1 MRMRGK
7 FLIAALVCLLAVGTV
22 MAQTSKGRIEG
33 TVVDEGNQPLP
44 GVTVILTSPAMQGT
58 RSDVTDADGRYRF
71 NLLPPGTYKAVFS
84 LPGYQ
89 KVEQENIVVGVSQT
103 ITVNPT
109 LHSAFKEEVLVTSE
123 APVVDVTS
131 TTIGANLSQET
142 IKDLPMGRTF
152 SSLTFLASGA
162 VHAGLGNNP
171 SIGGASAAENRY
183 VVDDLDTTDPAFGTI
198 GAGISINFVQEMQV
212 QTGGYEPEYGGALGG
227 IINMI
232 TKSGSNEFHGE
243 IFGYYTDD
251 SFSVEAKVPE
261 TRGAAL
267 PGYTYYDVGFD
278 VGGRIIRDKLWFF
291 VAYNPNYRENNV
303 ENTVFDRNGNAL
315 QTNKFSPETTTN
327 YYTGKLTWQI
337 NENNSLTAT
346 IIGDPTTIDDD
357 YNTSYYIDNPVLGVP
372 SDMIYK
378 DHDMGGM
385 NYGLAYNGILNEN
398 MILELKAG
406 HHDSSDDYAPRSDMP
421 WYEDG
426 TTAGVWSN
434 GVGGRV
440 RFGGPSFQQ
449 KDGDRYR
456 DQARIAFTWFI
467 GDKHE
472 LKAGVQWNWVHF
484 DDVAGV
490 VGSSKAFCAPIM
502 PWAYTF
508 VWQIGDYVDLT
519 QDNEAILNQVGI
531 HFCDP
536 GNGDAYG
543 GVAMPDRL
551 GNRLRM
557 RNWGWYNSNYKQNS
571 TGDTDESALFIQD
584 SWKVTDYFTL
594 KFGVRAD
601 STKVTGTGTGVGPS
615 LVGGKRSI
623 KLNYQD
629 TIQPRIGLT
638 WDFAHNGR
646 SKFFAHYGQF
656 YESIPLDINVRAF
669 GNENYDFYFY
679 FYPDSGL
686 PTINNEVLGTGNNTG
701 PLFYIL
707 KSGGGTAADNGLKGQ
722 YTEEYVAGAEY
733 EVANNLS
740 VGIQGIYRRLGRVI
754 EDISVDGGNS
764 YFITNPGGWY
774 YENPVTGNPLDE
786 PAYFPRPSRIYRAIE
801 LKVNKR
807 FSNNWQ
813 MYASLLWSRNK
824 GNYGGLFRQDNGQ
837 LDPNI
842 TSLYDLPDLLN
853 GAYGLL
859 PNDHKWQFKM
869 YGSYRF
875 NFGLVAGLNMY
886 YMTGFPLSKMGAHS
900 TYGPNE
906 RFVTDR
912 GTAGRSPSLNSWDL
926 HLEYPLHFSKMD
938 LAFIVDVFNLFNTQK
953 PTALDQEWSI
963 MDEKEAAGLTPD
975 EQKTNPDWGKPTSYQ
990 TPRNFRVGLK
1000 LSW

>member
-7 FLIAALVCLLAVGTV
+7 FLIAALVCLMAAGTL
-22 MAQTSKGRIEG
+22 MAQSSKGSIIG

-44 GVTVILTSPAMQGT
+44 GVTVLLSSPNMQGT
-58 RSDVTDADGRYRF
+58 RSDVTDADGRFRF
-71 NLLPPGTYKAVFS
+71 NLLVPGTYKAVFS

-89 KVEQENIVVGVSQT
+89 RVEQENIVVGVSQT

-109 LHSAFKEEVLVTSE
+109 LHSTFKEEVLVTTE

-131 TTIGANLSQET
+131 TTVGANLSQQT

-152 SSLTFLASGA
+152 SSLTFLAAGA
-162 VHAGLGNNP
+162 VSGGLGNNA

-183 VVDDLDTTDPAFGTI
+183 VIDDLDTTDPAFGTI
-198 GAGISINFVQEMQV
+198 GAGLAINFVQEMQV

-227 IINMI
+227 FINMV

-251 SFSVEAKVPE
+251 SFAVQAKIPE
-261 TRGAAL
+261 TRGAAT
-267 PGYTYYDVGFD
+267 PKYTDYDVGFD

-291 VAYNPNYRENNV
+291 VGYNPNVRKTTVVNNV
-303 ENTVFDRNGNAL
+303 NDRAGNL
-315 QTNKFSPETTTN
+315 VQTNTFEPKTTTN

-337 NENNSLTAT
+337 NENNSLTGT
-346 IIGDPTTIDDD
+346 IIGDPAKIDDD
-357 YNTSYYIDNPVLGVP
+357 YNTSYYIDSQYLP
-372 SDMIYK
+372 SDMVYK
-378 DHDMGGM
+378 DHNLGGM

-406 HHDSSDDYAPRSDMP
+406 HHDNSNDFSPRSDLP

-426 TTAGVWSN
+426 TTSGAWSN
-434 GVGGRV
+434 GIGNRV

-449 KDGDRYR
+449 FNGDRYR
-456 DQARIAFTWFI
+456 DQARAAFTWFI
-467 GDKHE
+467 GDSHE

-484 DDVAGV
+484 DDFAGV
-490 VGSSKAFCAPIM
+490 VGSSKAFCAPIL

-519 QDNEAILNQVGI
+519 PDNEDVLKQVGI
-531 HFCDP
+531 TFCDP

-543 GVAMPDRL
+543 GVQIPDRV

-557 RNWGWYNSNYKQNS
+557 RNWGWYNSNYKQAS
-571 TGDTDESALFIQD
+571 TGQTDESAIYIQD

-601 STKVTGTGTGVGPS
+601 ATKVTGSGTGVGPA
-615 LVGGKRSI
+615 LVGGQRSI
-623 KLNYQD
+623 RLTYSD
-629 TIQPRIGLT
+629 TIQPRLGLT

-646 SKFFAHYGQF
+646 SKFFAHYGKF

-686 PTINNEVLGTGNNTG
+686 PTINNEAAGFGNNTG

-707 KSGGGTAADNGLKGQ
+707 KAGGGTAADKNLGGQ

-740 VGIQGIYRRLGRVI
+740 LGIQGIYRRLGRVI

-774 YENPVTGNPLDE
+774 YENPVTGIPLDT
-786 PAYFPRPSRIYRAIE
+786 PAFFPRPSRIYRAIE
-801 LKVNKR
+801 LKMNKR

-875 NFGLVAGLNMY
+875 NFGLITGLNMSWY
-886 YMTGFPLSKMGAHS
+886 TGTPISMMGAHS

-906 RFVTDR
+906 RFVTPR
-912 GTAGRSPSLNSWDL
+912 GSAGRTPTINRWDL
-926 HLEYPLHFSKMD
+926 HLEYPMHFGNMD

-953 PTALDQEWSI
+953 ALTVDQEWTI
-963 MDEKEAAGLTPD
+963 MDQNEAAGLTPE
-975 EQKTNPDWGKPTSYQ
+975 EQKTNDDWGKPTSFQ
-990 TPRNFRVGLK
+990 SPRNFRVGLK